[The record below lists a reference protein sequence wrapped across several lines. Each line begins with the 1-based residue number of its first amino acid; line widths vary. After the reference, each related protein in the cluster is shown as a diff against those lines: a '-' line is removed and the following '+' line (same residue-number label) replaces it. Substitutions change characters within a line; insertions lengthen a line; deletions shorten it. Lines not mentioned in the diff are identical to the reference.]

1 MNQIYSVLKI
11 SLLLLGVGLPC
22 LLYAKESIIDAHIHT
37 YHNEGDFYWTGPG
50 LPPNATREEK
60 DKNKFERTQVIWDKH
75 NITTAITSGSL
86 DRIVRWKQA
95 DPERIVPG
103 VLIGPFA
110 NTDEHFLNR
119 IRSMTKNGDLAVLG
133 ELALQY
139 TGIGPDNPIIDVYF
153 SLAEELDIPIALHMG
168 PGPDGPEALKAVPL
182 YRVRDGDPMLLE
194 EALIRHPKMRIYV
207 MHAGWPFLDNMIAI
221 MTTYDQVYVGIGDI
235 NHSFPRKA
243 FHHYLK
249 RLVDAGF
256 GKRIMYGSDS
266 YYSAKPKDESDPT
279 YHISYEERYDRSIEN
294 VRSADFLSEE
304 QKRDIFFNNAV
315 RFFRLD
321 K

>member
-1 MNQIYSVLKI
+1 ML
-11 SLLLLGVGLPC
+11 
-22 LLYAKESIIDAHIHT
+22 
-37 YHNEGDFYWTGPG
+37 
-50 LPPNATREEK
+50 
-60 DKNKFERTQVIWDKH
+60 
-75 NITTAITSGSL
+75 
-86 DRIVRWKQA
+86 IV
-95 DPERIVPG
+95 
-103 VLIGPFA
+103 PFA
-110 NTDEHFLNR
+110 NTEEDYINR
-119 IRSMTKNGDLAVLG
+119 IRSMAKSGNLALLG

-153 SLAEELDIPIALHMG
+153 SLAEELNIPVALHMG
-168 PGPDGPEALKAVPL
+168 PGPNGPEDLKVVPL

-207 MHAGWPFLDNMIAI
+207 MHAGWPFLVNMIAI
-221 MTTYDQVYVGIGDI
+221 MTTYHQVYVEVGDI

-243 FHHYLK
+243 FHHYLE

-266 YYSAKPKDESDPT
+266 YYSAKPE
-279 YHISYEERYDRSIEN
+279 HESYEERYDRSIEN

-304 QKRDIFFNNAV
+304 QKRDIFYNNAV